1 MGVKHKTVKNE
12 FPNMRKQMELVNGE
26 GIEVGVI
33 RGEHKWLAP
42 IHEYGLD
49 IQVTPKMRVFLH
61 RMGLHLKESTTHIHI
76 PERSFLRTGY
86 DENRDA
92 VLKKARLMMA
102 DVTSG
107 KMSADTLLEAVGMEL
122 ADRIRDYAVEL
133 DSPPNHPFTV
143 EQKGSSNPLIG
154 GGSGGGG
161 EMIREGIHWRKAK

>member
-1 MGVKHKTVKNE
+1 MK
-12 FPNMRKQMELVNGE
+12 RQMELLNGK

-49 IQVTPKMRVFLH
+49 IVVTPAMRAYLH
-61 RMGLHLKESTTHIHI
+61 KAGLHLKDSTTRIHI

-86 DENRDA
+86 DENKDA

-107 KMSADTLLEAVGMEL
+107 KLSADTLFEAVGMEL
-122 ADRIRDYAVEL
+122 ADAIRDYAVEL
-133 DSPPNHPFTV
+133 SNPANHPFTV
-143 EQKGSSNPLIG
+143 ERKGSSNPLIG
-154 GGSGGGG
+154 GGDGGGG
-161 EMIREGIHWRKAK
+161 EMIREGIHWRKTE